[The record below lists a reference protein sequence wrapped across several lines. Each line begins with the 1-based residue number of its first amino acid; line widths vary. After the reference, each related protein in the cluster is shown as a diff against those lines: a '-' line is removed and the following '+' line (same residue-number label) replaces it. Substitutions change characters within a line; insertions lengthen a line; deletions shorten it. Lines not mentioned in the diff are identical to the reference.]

1 MANVLDEQRD
11 DRPAYVRFERI
22 AIEDVQATLAAG
34 HYVAKDVDMALITPP
49 YSKDVMKYKVKA
61 WFDILEQDVRNNR
74 MPQAWLDRYKEA
86 YAAFQKGQDL
96 PLTGSPIK
104 GWGIISP
111 AQQETLIKMSV
122 LTVEDLAA
130 MNDEGIKRIGMGAID
145 LKNKAKAWLSQLND
159 TGALALQM
167 AELQKQFANLEAVNK
182 TQEEKIETMKRE
194 LAFHNAQSATG
205 ELENVVPIS
214 GISASDVLDDDE
226 DEIKVARKK
235 GQKMTLLEVVQQFCL
250 RSGIPSPSTVTGSTD
265 TQVLQVQALLEEE
278 GADLSARGDWESLT
292 NEATH
297 TTIAAES
304 QGAIATIASNGFR
317 HIKNQTIWDRTDR
330 LPIIGPINQ
339 RQWQALKAV
348 VMTGPRYQFRIRGGL
363 LMVNPEPVAGHD
375 WAFEYIS
382 KNWIISED
390 GMTYKRLFTADT
402 DEFLLPDELLL
413 MGLRWR
419 WMREKGLDYSELFA
433 TYEAQVKDAIGR
445 DAGKPVLKMDDTHL
459 IAEHG
464 TFVPSGSWNVT

>member
-1 MANVLDEQRD
+1 
-11 DRPAYVRFERI
+11 
-22 AIEDVQATLAAG
+22 
-34 HYVAKDVDMALITPP
+34 
-49 YSKDVMKYKVKA
+49 
-61 WFDILEQDVRNNR
+61 
-74 MPQAWLDRYKEA
+74 
-86 YAAFQKGQDL
+86 
-96 PLTGSPIK
+96 
-104 GWGIISP
+104 
-111 AQQETLIKMSV
+111 
-122 LTVEDLAA
+122 
-130 MNDEGIKRIGMGAID
+130 MN
-145 LKNKAKAWLSQLND
+145 L
-159 TGALALQM
+159 LQ
-167 AELQKQFANLEAVNK
+167 
-182 TQEEKIETMKRE
+182 
-194 LAFHNAQSATG
+194 
-205 ELENVVPIS
+205 
-214 GISASDVLDDDE
+214 
-226 DEIKVARKK
+226 
-235 GQKMTLLEVVQQFCL
+235 VVQQFCL
-250 RSGIPSPSTVTGSTD
+250 RSGIPSPTTVTGSTD

-297 TTIAAES
+297 TTVATES
-304 QGAIATIASNGFR
+304 QGAITTIASNGFR
-317 HIKNQTIWDRTDR
+317 HIKNKTIWDRTDR
-330 LPIIGPINQ
+330 LPVIGPINQ

-363 LMVNPEPVAGHD
+363 LLVNPVPTAGHD

-390 GMTYKRLFTADT
+390 GLTNKRLFTADT

-419 WMREKGLDYSELFA
+419 WMREKGLDYAELFA